1 MKELSR
7 DIRFAIRSLRKNPA
21 FTIISLTI
29 LILGI
34 GANIAIFSVVNA
46 VLLRPLPYRNA
57 DKIVEV
63 QTVWQQRHEK
73 GYVSAPDFQDW
84 HQQSQSFEALAMYD
98 DRETSVFV
106 NNAAERVM
114 AATVTGDFFRVFGVQ
129 PVLGRTFLPE
139 EEVQGSNPVAL
150 VSEEFFDR
158 AFHGRREAL
167 GQTIKLWQRDFTLIG
182 VMPRGFH
189 FESDVNVWVPAVW
202 NPINVALNGKE
213 FRDGYHY
220 EVFGRLKQGATLKQA
235 QVEMQ
240 AIAARLAGTYKE
252 DTNISAAV
260 TGLQDSMTSG
270 IRSTLYF
277 LFLAVFLVLVIACS
291 NVANLLLAKVALRK
305 QEFALRVALGASRT
319 HIVTQLLT
327 EALVLAVPAGVLGLL
342 LGWLSAK
349 GLGRLAPASF
359 TQLSSLTLDWRVA
372 CFAILAAIVSTVMF
386 GLAPAFQGSNVN
398 LNKSLR
404 EGGSYTV
411 VRGGMGR
418 LRAGIIVLE
427 MAISMSLLIGAGLMI
442 RSFSALAGTN
452 RGYRVEGTWAM
463 ESMFPAAGI
472 EDSRRAVV
480 FYDQLLQSAE
490 TMPGIQKV
498 AAANY
503 LPNGNTAS
511 GTFSIEGR
519 NDSAAGGQIPEQASF
534 ILISPN
540 YFNILGVSL
549 LKGRDF
555 NHGDSKDSQL
565 TCIINSALARQYFPG
580 EDPLGRRLKT
590 GLDGTDYMTVVG
602 VFGDIR
608 QVAVNE
614 PPKPAIYMPFQQHPL
629 AAKSMRLLFRSTAG
643 NQTVANELRSAAARL
658 NPEVALRFLPLTEQL
673 ESTFAPSRF
682 RSILI
687 GLFAV
692 LALVLASAGLYGVMS
707 YSVTQRG
714 PEIGVRVAL
723 GARPGQIIRLILKQ
737 GLWLISIGIVLGAIF
752 ALGFSRMMT
761 SLVYGVKT
769 TDPTIFAGVALI
781 LGGVALSAMYIPARR
796 AAAVDP
802 LRVLRPQ

>member
-1 MKELSR
+1 MIELFS
-7 DIRFAIRSLRKNPA
+7 DIRFAIRSLRKSPTFA
-21 FTIISLTI
+21 IISLTV
-29 LILGI
+29 LVLGI
-34 GANIAIFSVVNA
+34 GANIAVFSIVNA
-46 VLLRPLPYRNA
+46 ILLRPLPYKDA
-57 DKIVEV
+57 DRIVEV
-63 QTVWQQRHEK
+63 QTVWLQRHEK
-73 GYVSAPDFQDW
+73 VYVSAPDFRDW
-84 HQQSQSFEALAMYD
+84 RQQSQSFEALALYD

-106 NNAAERVM
+106 NKAAERVM
-114 AATVTGDFFRVFGVQ
+114 AGTVTGDFFRVFGIQ

-139 EEVQGSNPVAL
+139 EEVQGSNPVAV
-150 VSEEFFDR
+150 VSEEFFNR
-158 AFHGRREAL
+158 AFQGRRDAL
-167 GQTIKLWQRDFTLIG
+167 GQTIKMWQRDFTLIG
-182 VMPRGFH
+182 VLPRGFH
-189 FESDVNVWVPAVW
+189 FETDVNVWVPAIW
-202 NPINVALNGKE
+202 NPISVALDGKE

-220 EVFGRLKQGATLKQA
+220 EVFGRLKQNATLKQA
-235 QVEMQ
+235 QVEMKGV
-240 AIAARLAGTYKE
+240 AARLASTYKE
-252 DTNISAAV
+252 DANISATV
-260 TGLQDSMTSG
+260 TGLQDTMTSG
-270 IRSTLYF
+270 IRATLYF
-277 LFLAVFLVLVIACS
+277 LLLAVFLVLVVSCS
-291 NVANLLLAKVALRK
+291 NVANLLLARVALRK

-327 EALVLAVPAGVLGLL
+327 EAFVLAVPAGLLGLF
-342 LGWLSAK
+342 LGWLSAS
-349 GLGRLAPASF
+349 GLSHLAPANL
-359 TQLSSLTLDWRVA
+359 TQLSNLTLDWRVA

-386 GLAPAFQGSNVN
+386 GLAPGFQGANVN

-418 LRAGIIVLE
+418 LRAGIVITE
-427 MAISMSLLIGAGLMI
+427 IAISMSLLIGAGLMI
-442 RSFSALAGTN
+442 RSFSALASTN
-452 RGYRVEGTWAM
+452 RGYQVEGTWAM

-480 FYDQLLQSAE
+480 FYDQLLQAAA

-503 LPNGNTAS
+503 LPNGSTAS

-519 NDSAAGGQIPEQASF
+519 NNSGDGERIPRQASF

-555 NHGDSKDSQL
+555 NNIEGKDSQL
-565 TCIINSALARQYFPG
+565 TCIINSALARQYFPE
-580 EDPLGRRLKT
+580 EDPIGRRLKT
-590 GLDGTDYMTVVG
+590 GLDGTDYMTVAG

-608 QVAVNE
+608 QVGLE
-614 PPKPAIYMPFQQHPL
+614 QPPKPAIYMPFQQHPL
-629 AAKSMRLLFRSTAG
+629 AAKSMKLLFRGSGDNMTA
-643 NQTVANELRSAAARL
+643 ANGLRSAVSRL
-658 NPEVALRFLPLTEQL
+658 NPEVAIRFLPLTQQL

-687 GLFAV
+687 GLFAA

-723 GARPGQIIRLILKQ
+723 GAQPGQIIRLILKQ
-737 GLWLISIGIVLGAIF
+737 GLWLISVGIVLGAAF
-752 ALGFSRMMT
+752 ALGFSTMIT
-761 SLVYGVKT
+761 SLVYGVKAN
-769 TDPTIFAGVALI
+769 DPTIFTGVAVI

-802 LRVLRPQ
+802 LKVLRRQ